1 MASNQETQKN
11 SLAPGYSAQLDRRSC
26 YPTSTNCCCFLN
38 SLQDSIGEPTGLAI
52 ELAKSMVAAV
62 AGNGSSTVGLFGGL
76 FGFAAFVG
84 LIEAS
89 GWIDAFG
96 SGVVGGG

>member
-1 MASNQETQKN
+1 
-11 SLAPGYSAQLDRRSC
+11 
-26 YPTSTNCCCFLN
+26 
-38 SLQDSIGEPTGLAI
+38 
-52 ELAKSMVAAV
+52 MVAAV